1 MSLRRFLPLVLV
13 LALALPFVVG
23 AKGTKKERSLAQGEL
38 GRAYLTE
45 GSLESA
51 IGTLR
56 EAVDLDRSNW
66 AAWSF
71 LGLALAEKGKP
82 EAAEE
87 AFGKAIRHADDR
99 AEPCLNYGL
108 FLFSQGRVD
117 ESIVQYEAALEDLT
131 YRKPAFVLNNLG
143 FALIS
148 QGDHLRAISVLKEA
162 VRRAPGLC
170 AARFN
175 LGLALQLAGEGKA
188 ATREFEEVI
197 ASCEEQV
204 PGAYLQVARIAIEA
218 GRPDEAMPH
227 LQQVI
232 VIAPDTEVADAA
244 QELLASM
251 EL

>member
-23 AKGTKKERSLAQGEL
+23 ARGSKKDRSLAQGEL
-38 GRAYLTE
+38 GRAYLSE

-71 LGLALAEKGKP
+71 LGLALAEKGKA
-82 EAAEE
+82 EEAEE
-87 AFGKAIRHADDR
+87 AFGKAIRFADDR
-99 AEPCLNYGL
+99 AEPHLNYGL
-108 FLFSQGRVD
+108 FLFAQGRTD
-117 ESIVQYEAALEDLT
+117 EAIVEYESALEDLT

-143 FALIS
+143 FALMS
-148 QGDHLRAISVLKEA
+148 QGEHQRAITVLQEA
-162 VRRAPGLC
+162 VRRAPNLC

-175 LGLALQLAGEGKA
+175 LGLALQQADEGKR
-188 ATREFEEVI
+188 ATREFEDVI
-197 ASCEEQV
+197 ASCEEQA
-204 PGAYLQVARIAIEA
+204 PGAYLQVARIAIQD
-218 GRPDEAMPH
+218 GRPGVAMSH
-227 LQQVI
+227 LHQVLD
-232 VIAPDTEVADAA
+232 IAPDTDVADAA

>member
-1 MSLRRFLPLVLV
+1 MSLRRFIPLV
-13 LALALPFVVG
+13 LALAMALPFVVG
-23 AKGTKKERSLAQGEL
+23 AKGSKKDRSRAQGEL
-38 GRAYLTE
+38 GRAYLSE

-56 EAVDLDRSNW
+56 EAVDLDRGNW

-82 EAAEE
+82 EDAED

-99 AEPCLNYGL
+99 AEPHLNYGL
-108 FLFSQGRVD
+108 FLFGQGRVD
-117 ESIVQYEAALEDLT
+117 EAIVEYEAALEDLT

-143 FALIS
+143 FALMS
-148 QGDHLRAISVLKEA
+148 QGNHQRAVTSLQEA
-162 VRRAPGLC
+162 VRRAPNLC

-175 LGLALQLAGEGKA
+175 LGLALQLAGEGDD
-188 ATREFEEVI
+188 ATKEFEDVI
-197 ASCEEQV
+197 TSCEDQA

-218 GRPDEAMPH
+218 GRPDEAMSH

-232 VIAPDTEVADAA
+232 TIAPDSDVADAA
-244 QELLASM
+244 HELLASM